1 LTDTTVVSKD
11 TASMRFSC
19 VAIVP
24 AGGSGAR
31 FGATL
36 PKQYALAAGKTVLEH
51 SLLALLSVPTIE
63 RVYLV
68 VQTDDEWAKSIL
80 ETSETLSRV
89 RLLACAGATRSQTV
103 SQALAAIRS
112 EVRRDARVLV
122 HDAARPCVSRQNI
135 ESLIDVAGTHAV
147 GGLLALP
154 IVDTIKRSSVDGQ
167 QVETVSREGLWRA
180 QTPQLFR
187 YETLAHALATSPDA
201 TDESQAIEALGL
213 APVLVHGDPRNIK
226 ITVAADLDIAEFFLQ
241 DRSYDNSL

>member
-68 VQTDDEWAKSIL
+68 VQTDDEWAIA
-80 ETSETLSRV
+80 
-89 RLLACAGATRSQTV
+89 RLRWSNAVANRESGARCDSQ
-103 SQALAAIRS
+103 
-112 EVRRDARVLV
+112 
-122 HDAARPCVSRQNI
+122 
-135 ESLIDVAGTHAV
+135 
-147 GGLLALP
+147 
-154 IVDTIKRSSVDGQ
+154 
-167 QVETVSREGLWRA
+167 
-180 QTPQLFR
+180 
-187 YETLAHALATSPDA
+187 
-201 TDESQAIEALGL
+201 
-213 APVLVHGDPRNIK
+213 
-226 ITVAADLDIAEFFLQ
+226 
-241 DRSYDNSL
+241 